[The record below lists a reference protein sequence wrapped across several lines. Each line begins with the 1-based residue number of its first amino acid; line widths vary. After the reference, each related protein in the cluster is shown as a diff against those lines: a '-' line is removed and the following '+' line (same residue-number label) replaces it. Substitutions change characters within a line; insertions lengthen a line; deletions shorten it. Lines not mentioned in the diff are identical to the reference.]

1 MLPTLILIFAIFCSI
16 FTFFKYIG
24 IFVEFIIIKKDR
36 NFPIFP
42 TIVTSFL
49 WGYFYFLIH

>member
-1 MLPTLILIFAIFCSI
+1 MLPTLILIFSIFCSI
-16 FTFFKYIG
+16 FTFFKYISV
-24 IFVEFIIIKKDR
+24 IVEFVITKKDKS
-36 NFPIFP
+36 FPIIP